1 MVREVTLTNSEETW
15 DSGHQLVVNPD
26 TTHCIVDSRED
37 HHWVVVLHAVNLV
50 SQLTW
55 VNVGN
60 LLIHIEEVAIT
71 LQDNVNTE
79 TVDRLREVEEYG
91 KTCVVDTEALV
102 ATLLSCTRSHVT
114 RNQVTE
120 CWVTALQ
127 VVVAV
132 FLRNIRTLLCTSLQ
146 CLGILNL
153 LRNPDT
159 TIVTE

>member
-1 MVREVTLTNSEETW
+1 M
-15 DSGHQLVVNPD
+15 
-26 TTHCIVDSRED
+26 IAED

-71 LQDNVNTE
+71 LQDNVDTE

-132 FLRNIRTLLCTSLQ
+132 FLRNIRTLLVPAAM
-146 CLGILNL
+146 LGILNL
-153 LRNPDT
+153 LRNQIRPSLRSDSD
-159 TIVTE
+159 IKVNLLWFVP